1 MSVLFILGQIVQNN
15 TVENIQS
22 SGQLTLL
29 DLLFKGGLF
38 IVPLVIFS
46 VFTVYIIID
55 KFLLIRKMEKL
66 DAYQVSEIHNMLS
79 KGDLEPA
86 INELKHTGQSA
97 YSFIF
102 LPALYRV
109 GQPIE
114 EIERAV
120 ETSVSIYRT
129 KMARNLSYLGLIA
142 RLSPMIG
149 FIGSIAG
156 IVKIFYGISV
166 TDNISIGVIS
176 GGLYEKMISSGLGLI
191 VGVVAYA
198 GYHLLSGRVESFIDK
213 IEIEAFD
220 LISVIQGVPKH
231 K

>member
-1 MSVLFILGQIVQNN
+1 MTLLFILGQIIQNN
-15 TVENIQS
+15 TVENAQPN
-22 SGQLTLL
+22 QLTML

-46 VFTVYIIID
+46 AIAIYLIVD
-55 KFLLIRKMEKL
+55 KFLQIKKMEKIDDDL
-66 DAYQVSEIHNMLS
+66 VSEIHDLLA
-79 KGDLEPA
+79 KGELEPA
-86 INELKHTGQSA
+86 INHLKHNSGG

-102 LPALYRV
+102 LPALYRI

-129 KMARNLSYLGLIA
+129 KMTKNLSYLGLIA
-142 RLSPMIG
+142 KISPMLG
-149 FIGSIAG
+149 FIGSISG

-176 GGLYEKMISSGLGLI
+176 GGLYEKMIASGLGLI
-191 VGVVAYA
+191 VGVIAYT
-198 GYHLLSGRVESFIDK
+198 GYHLLTNKAEGYIER

-220 LISVIQGVPKH
+220 LISIIQGVPKH

>member
-1 MSVLFILGQIVQNN
+1 MVISFVLGQIVQNN
-15 TVENIQS
+15 TVENVQTS
-22 SGQLTLL
+22 SELTLL
-29 DLLFKGGLF
+29 DLLFKGGVF
-38 IVPLVIFS
+38 IIPLLIFS
-46 VFTVYIIID
+46 ALTVYIIID
-55 KFLLIRKMEKL
+55 KFLLIRKMEKI
-66 DAYQVSEIHNMLS
+66 DESQVREIHELLS
-79 KGDLEPA
+79 KGELEPA
-86 INELKHTGQSA
+86 IGTLKHSNEA

-120 ETSVSIYRT
+120 ESSVSIYRT
-129 KMARNLSYLGLIA
+129 RMSRSISYLGLFA

-191 VGVVAYA
+191 VGVVAFA
-198 GYHLLSGRVESFIDK
+198 GYHLLTSRIESFIDK
-213 IEIEAFD
+213 VEIEAFD
-220 LISVIQGVPKH
+220 LIGIIQGVPKR

>member
-15 TVENIQS
+15 TVENTQATS
-22 SGQLTLL
+22 QLTML

-38 IVPLVIFS
+38 IIPLLVFS
-46 VFTVYIIID
+46 AFTVYIIID
-55 KFLLIRKMEKL
+55 KYFQIKKLEKI
-66 DAYQVSEIHNMLS
+66 DDDQVAKIHDYLA
-79 KGDLEPA
+79 KGELEPA
-86 INELKHTGQSA
+86 LQELKHSNGA
-97 YSFIF
+97 YSFVF

-120 ETSVSIYRT
+120 ESSVSIYRT
-129 KMARNLSYLGLIA
+129 KMAKNLSYLGLFA

-198 GYHLLSGRVESFIDK
+198 GYHLLSGKVESFIDK

-220 LISVIQGVPKH
+220 LISIIQGVPKR